1 MRAAETR
8 PLHPDRA
15 ADCGP
20 RSAALRPGARALPP
34 AGDSAAP
41 GCAVSGRVGPAGR
54 PPPELLAPWSRR
66 DASAMV
72 DGGAGDRPRGAADL
86 PGRRRSTHH
95 RFLPRSAPNL
105 VWRSFAVA
113 SRAANSASSGARR
126 RDLEPQY
133 PVRRRLPL
141 SRAVPRSPGSQPRR
155 RRRRPLSRH
164 LLSSKRGRGQGRGVA
179 GVAGGAAVRAP
190 RRQRAPPPLP
200 RRAAGQRRVHP
211 RPPRS
216 RRLARPHPRR
226 RCGRQS
232 RAAAGVA
239 AVACGAVRR
248 PAPHRPAPYRWS
260 GRARPPRSLPARR
273 PYLVRFRPAPLLAVP
288 G

>member
-41 GCAVSGRVGPAGR
+41 GCAASGRVGPAGR
-54 PPPELLAPWSRR
+54 PPPELLAPSSRR
-66 DASAMV
+66 DAAAMV
-72 DGGAGDRPRGAADL
+72 DGGAGDRPRGAADS
-86 PGRRRSTHH
+86 PGRRRSGRH
-95 RFLPRSAPNL
+95 RFLTRSAPNR
-105 VWRSFAVA
+105 VWQSFAAA

-133 PVRRRLPL
+133 PARRRLPL
-141 SRAVPRSPGSQPRR
+141 SRRR
-155 RRRRPLSRH
+155 RRAPASRPRRWSRQ
-164 LLSSKRGRGQGRGVA
+164 LLLLGQGRGVA

-190 RRQRAPPPLP
+190 RRQRAPPALP
-200 RRAAGQRRVHP
+200 RRAAAGQRRVHP

-232 RAAAGVA
+232 HAAAGVA

-248 PAPHRPAPYRWS
+248 PAPHRPAPYRSS

>member
-41 GCAVSGRVGPAGR
+41 GCAASGRVGPAGR

-86 PGRRRSTHH
+86 PGRRRSGRH
-95 RFLPRSAPNL
+95 RFLTRSAPNL
-105 VWRSFAVA
+105 VWRSFAAA

-141 SRAVPRSPGSQPRR
+141 SRRRRRAPASRPRR
-155 RRRRPLSRH
+155 RRRQLPSQ
-164 LLSSKRGRGQGRGVA
+164 GQGRGVA

-248 PAPHRPAPYRWS
+248 PAPHRPAPYRSS

>member
-20 RSAALRPGARALPP
+20 RSGALRPGARALPP

-41 GCAVSGRVGPAGR
+41 GCAASGRVGPAGR
-54 PPPELLAPWSRR
+54 PPPELLAPWSRQ
-66 DASAMV
+66 DVAAMV
-72 DGGAGDRPRGAADL
+72 EGGVDDRPRGAADS
-86 PGRRRSTHH
+86 PARRRSGRH
-95 RFLPRSAPNL
+95 RFLTRSAPNL
-105 VWRSFAVA
+105 VWRSFAAAA
-113 SRAANSASSGARR
+113 SRAAKSASAGARC
-126 RDLEPQY
+126 RDLGPQS
-133 PVRRRLPL
+133 PARRRLPL
-141 SRAVPRSPGSQPRR
+141 SRRRRRAPASRPRR
-155 RRRRPLSRH
+155 RRRQLPSQ
-164 LLSSKRGRGQGRGVA
+164 GQGRGVA
-179 GVAGGAAVRAP
+179 GVACGAAVRAP
-190 RRQRAPPPLP
+190 RRQRAPPPLR

-248 PAPHRPAPYRWS
+248 PAPHRPAPYRPAPYRSS
-260 GRARPPRSLPARR
+260 GRARPPRSLPAQR
-273 PYLVRFRPAPLLAVP
+273 PYLVRFRPAPRLAVP